1 MGVIQNSINQALS
14 AAAGGAL
21 AVAHTAEQAKANK
34 IAKEKEI
41 NEAERVYNENTDKEF
56 TEYLAETGDINSL
69 DASNEQKEKNVD
81 NYLKIKLS
89 SSANNARNMSEA
101 GNSEDYQK
109 ALDAFKTVQDK
120 IQTRKLLKFNLENV
134 RGGKR

>member
-21 AVAHTAEQAKANK
+21 AVAHTAGQSEANK
-34 IAKEKEI
+34 LAKEKEI
-41 NEAERVYNENTDKEF
+41 NAAEREYNENTDKEF
-56 TEYLAETGDINSL
+56 TEYLAETGDVDSL
-69 DASNEQKEKNVD
+69 DASNEQKEKDVD
-81 NYLKIKLS
+81 NYLRVKLS
-89 SSANNARNMSEA
+89 SSANDARNMAES

-120 IQTRKLLKFNLENV
+120 IQTRKLLKFNLEKI
-134 RGGKR
+134 RGGK